1 MRDGGK
7 TETLL
12 ARELVPGDI
21 VHLSTGDRVPAD
33 LRVMQATDM
42 SCDESS
48 FTGEN
53 EPVYKSAELPPHLV
67 DAQKVSN
74 DASVVADVEKRALIT
89 VAFMGTLVRTGKA
102 KVSNDGGG
110 MD

>member
-1 MRDGGK
+1 MRNGGK

-21 VHLSTGDRVPAD
+21 VHLATGDRVPAD
-33 LRVMQATDM
+33 LRVMQSAEL

-53 EPVYKSAELPPHLV
+53 EPVFKSAEVPLSLI
-67 DAQKVSN
+67 DKSNQSSKVIG
-74 DASVVADVEKRALIT
+74 DGTEVAEGDKKALST

-102 KVSNDGGG
+102 KVSRS
-110 MD
+110 